1 MGSFSALDLTEIQCD
16 MSDVNQQYEGLGA
29 ALRGRLEQLSAMLDK
44 MREAQDEVNS
54 VLSWLEEKEQALKV
68 LEASSSPTK
77 SETMRAQAEH
87 NKVLFSCINKILF
100 LAFLKPSIIIL
111 FSKAYGK
118 CLLLL

>member
-1 MGSFSALDLTEIQCD
+1 
-16 MSDVNQQYEGLGA
+16 MSDVNLQYTALGA
-29 ALRGRLEQLSAMLDK
+29 ALRGRLEQLSAMLEN
-44 MREAQDEVNS
+44 MREAQEEVNS
-54 VLSWLEEKEQALKV
+54 VLTWLEEKEQALEV

-100 LAFLKPSIIIL
+100 LAFLRPSIIIL

-118 CLLLL
+118 FLLL